1 MESKDPKRNSIE
13 GLAAIRDALLAS
25 VDPQEEQWEGSL
37 SEDVVSFAKLV
48 LEGNNFEFDREH
60 FIQKLGTAIGTRM
73 APSYANIFMDKLERR
88 LIREAQYKPHTW

>member
-37 SEDVVSFAKLV
+37 SEDVVSFAK
-48 LEGNNFEFDREH
+48 
-60 FIQKLGTAIGTRM
+60 
-73 APSYANIFMDKLERR
+73 
-88 LIREAQYKPHTW
+88 